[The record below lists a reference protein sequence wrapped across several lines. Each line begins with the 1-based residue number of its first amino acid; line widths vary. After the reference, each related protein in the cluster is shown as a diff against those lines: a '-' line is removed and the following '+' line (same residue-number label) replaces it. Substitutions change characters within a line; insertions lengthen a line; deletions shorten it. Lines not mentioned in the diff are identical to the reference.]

1 VTAAVQPLPTS
12 DSKRWFARFCGNFVS
27 VDDHT
32 RMGQTSHY
40 GPLRVQRPFYPEGLG
55 CLHLY
60 LLHPPGGLVGGDC
73 LSIDVSL
80 EPRAQVLMTTPS
92 AGKIYR
98 NISGLKQGQHVNLKV
113 ADGAVMEYLPQ
124 ENIVFYGAEAELS
137 TRVDIEGNG
146 LYIGWELTC
155 LGRFESQ
162 ELFET
167 GQLQQSLV
175 ITHNGRPL
183 FNDRLCL
190 EASGD
195 LQTSRAGFQGRHVF
209 GTFVINADIL
219 TADAEADASGLTGQ
233 LLEFQAQF
241 NERFADLQSVA
252 ITQKP
257 GVFIVRVLGNKAE
270 YMRQCFEDIWSMV
283 RPKLLGRSAC
293 APRIWRT

>member
-1 VTAAVQPLPTS
+1 VTAAVQSHLTS
-12 DSKRWFARFCGNFVS
+12 DSKRWFARFCGNFVA
-27 VDDHT
+27 VDAHT

-98 NISGLKQGQHVNLKV
+98 NISGLKQGQHVSLKV
-113 ADGAVMEYLPQ
+113 SDGAVMEYLPQ
-124 ENIVFYGAEAELS
+124 ENIVFDGAEAELS
-137 TRVDIEGNG
+137 TRVDIDGSG

-155 LGRFESQ
+155 LGRFESK
-162 ELFET
+162 ELFEA

-175 ITHNGRPL
+175 ITHNDRPL
-183 FNDRLCL
+183 FNDRLYL
-190 EASGD
+190 EAPSD

-219 TADAEADASGLTGQ
+219 ASEAEADASGLTGH

-241 NERFADLQSVA
+241 NERFAGLQSVA

-257 GVFIVRVLGNKAE
+257 GVFIVRALGNKAE
-270 YMRQCFEDIWSMV
+270 QMRQCFEDIWSMV

>member
-1 VTAAVQPLPTS
+1 
-12 DSKRWFARFCGNFVS
+12 
-27 VDDHT
+27 
-32 RMGQTSHY
+32 
-40 GPLRVQRPFYPEGLG
+40 
-55 CLHLY
+55 
-60 LLHPPGGLVGGDC
+60 LVGGDC

-98 NISGLKQGQHVNLKV
+98 NISGLKQGQHVSLKV
-113 ADGAVMEYLPQ
+113 SDGAVMEYLPQ
-124 ENIVFYGAEAELS
+124 ENIVFDGAEAELS
-137 TRVDIEGNG
+137 TRVDIDGSG

-155 LGRFESQ
+155 LGRFESK
-162 ELFET
+162 ELFEA

-175 ITHNGRPL
+175 ITHNDRPL
-183 FNDRLCL
+183 FNDRLYL
-190 EASGD
+190 EAPSD

-219 TADAEADASGLTGQ
+219 ASEAEADASGLTGH

-241 NERFADLQSVA
+241 NERFAGLQSVA

-257 GVFIVRVLGNKAE
+257 GVFIVRALGNKAE
-270 YMRQCFEDIWSMV
+270 QMRQCFEDIWSMV

>member
-1 VTAAVQPLPTS
+1 VTAAVQPHPTS
-12 DSKRWFARFCGNFVS
+12 DSKRWLARFCGNFVA

-98 NISGLKQGQHVNLKV
+98 NISGLKQGQHVSLKV

-124 ENIVFYGAEAELS
+124 ENIVFDGAEAELS
-137 TRVDIEGNG
+137 TRVDIEGSG
-146 LYIGWELTC
+146 LYVGWELTC
-155 LGRFESQ
+155 LGRFENQ
-162 ELFET
+162 QLFES
-167 GQLQQSLV
+167 GQLQQSLL

-183 FNDRLCL
+183 FNDRLYL
-190 EASGD
+190 EAPGD

-219 TADAEADASGLTGQ
+219 AADAETDASALTGH
-233 LLEFQAQF
+233 LLTFQEQF
-241 NERFADLQSVA
+241 NERFAGLQSVA

-257 GVFIVRVLGNKAE
+257 GIFIVRVLGNKAE
-270 YMRQCFEDIWSMV
+270 QMRQCFEEIWNMV